1 MAWNN
6 DTSSSTDDELGSKP
20 ANNES
25 PSPGKKKGWGLGK
38 TKIKGAPSFGKTTI
52 GSGSRKSSG
61 APKGFGRKGSTTK
74 GNALKNA

>member
-6 DTSSSTDDELGSKP
+6 DTSSSTDDELDAKF

-25 PSPGKKKGWGLGK
+25 AGKKKGWGLGK